1 MFTAYAG
8 ACHSIAS
15 PSGASKAS
23 RQAKNRRKKTQK
35 AQAAEDVARVEAR
48 DAESA
53 NQAALWRQQVMEPWR
68 LEPQWLNTNERAE
81 TMAALF
87 CQARSHD
94 ASVPPGAFHQQEMEW
109 VWTPGY
115 EGYFYAEVPA
125 SEDGGD
131 WNEEVLGDYVQL

>member
-23 RQAKNRRKKTQK
+23 QQAKNRRKKTQK
-35 AQAAEDVARVEAR
+35 AQAAEDVARVEAH

-53 NQAALWRQQVMEPWR
+53 NQTALWRQQIMEPWR
-68 LEPQWLNTNERAE
+68 LEPQWLNMNERAE

-109 VWTPGY
+109 LWPSGY
-115 EGYFYAEVPA
+115 EGYFYAGVRA
-125 SEDGGD
+125 NEDGGD
-131 WNEEVLGDYVQL
+131 WDEEVLGGHVRL